1 MQCLV
6 CGGTRFETLLDG
18 ADIAQEVRLRSR
30 LADSQ
35 LGGHVEKVHR
45 MDVTEFMYGDVSP
58 IERCARCGVAVRAR
72 VGGSNYEGDVY
83 DESLL
88 RMLYPRY
95 LGAFRERVR
104 SVGEYLDSNADV
116 VELGSH
122 LGAFLEAAEEVG
134 WRATGLDVG
143 GVTSKFAR
151 AQGGVVKRAELHE
164 LRLTGGRRDALFIWN
179 CFEQVAD
186 PTALLVEAHRI
197 LKRHGLLVVRV
208 PNVAFHL
215 MARRL
220 AGYGSKRARRALLF
234 NNLYGFPYL
243 HGFSRGSLEALLR
256 RWGFSIVDGK
266 ASSLITWPLPEPD
279 ARQSFVIER
288 ELARPLELGPRLE
301 GPWIELIARREG
313 A

>member
-1 MQCLV
+1 MQCSI
-6 CGGTRFETLLDG
+6 CGGSRFETLLDS
-18 ADIAQEVRLRSR
+18 AEIAEEVRLRSR

-35 LGGHVEKVHR
+35 LRGHFEKVHR
-45 MDVTEFMYGDVSP
+45 MDISEFMYGDVSP
-58 IERCARCGVAVRAR
+58 IERCMRCGVAVRAH
-72 VGGSNYEGDVY
+72 VGESNYEGDVY

-95 LGAFRERVR
+95 LAAFRERAPI
-104 SVGEYLDSNADV
+104 VGEYLDPHSDV

-143 GVTSKFAR
+143 GITSKFAR

-164 LRLTGGRRDALFIWN
+164 LSLPGGRRDALFIWN
-179 CFEQVAD
+179 CFEQVRD
-186 PTALLVEAHRI
+186 PTALLAEAHRI

-215 MARRL
+215 MARRM
-220 AGYGSKRARRALLF
+220 AASGSQRARRALLF

-243 HGFSRGSLEALLR
+243 HGFNRRSLEELLQ
-256 RWGFSIVDGK
+256 RWGFSILDEK
-266 ASSLITWPLPEPD
+266 RSSLITWPLPEPD
-279 ARQSFVIER
+279 AKQSCEIER
-288 ELARPLELGPRLE
+288 ELERPLQLGPRLE
-301 GPWIELIARREG
+301 SPWIELIARR
-313 A
+313 AV